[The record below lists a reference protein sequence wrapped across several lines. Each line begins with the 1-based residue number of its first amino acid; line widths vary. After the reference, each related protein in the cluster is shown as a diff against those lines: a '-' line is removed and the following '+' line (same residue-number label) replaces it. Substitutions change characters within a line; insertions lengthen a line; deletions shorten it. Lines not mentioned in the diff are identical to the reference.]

1 MPLPTIITCAG
12 SWPDPEPWIT
22 ETLSSRGASVRMIR
36 LYSGT
41 YFRVPGWAS
50 AIPLSISGT
59 NCCGSL
65 TNFFMAILHQG
76 GSGPGREV
84 RPLVGKCLEDHGDG
98 DGSGVE
104 RADAALARVAGPPAH
119 GLHGARRLGMLP
131 GGDSSRAQ
139 RGGRIGAGGDLLLDG
154 VDGRDERIEQRLVAD
169 IGPAAGPDP
178 LDGGAQH
185 RPHPR

>member
-1 MPLPTIITCAG
+1 MPLPTIMTCAG
-12 SWPDPEPWIT
+12 SCPDPDPWMT
-22 ETLSSRGASVRMIR
+22 ETLSSRGASIRMIR

-41 YFRVPGWAS
+41 YFRVSGLAS

-98 DGSGVE
+98 DCAGVE
-104 RADAALARVAGPPAH
+104 RADAALAGVAGPPAH
-119 GLHGARRLGMLP
+119 GLHGTRRLGLLP
-131 GGDSSRAQ
+131 CGDRRRAER
-139 RGGRIGAGGDLLLDG
+139 RGRVGA
-154 VDGRDERIEQRLVAD
+154 
-169 IGPAAGPDP
+169 
-178 LDGGAQH
+178 
-185 RPHPR
+185 